1 MIQLASRVKQ
11 ITPSL
16 TLAITAKAK
25 EMKAE
30 GIDVCGFASGEPD
43 FDTPQHIKDAAA
55 SALAQGKTKYGAV
68 AGESRLREAIARTLN
83 NDNQLNYNSN
93 NVIVTNGAKLPF
105 RT

>member
-16 TLAITAKAK
+16 TLAITANAK

-43 FDTPQHIKDAAA
+43 FDTPQHITDTERNYYEKIRD
-55 SALAQGKTKYGAV
+55 
-68 AGESRLREAIARTLN
+68 SRSYQPRQHLQTISL
-83 NDNQLNYNSN
+83 
-93 NVIVTNGAKLPF
+93 
-105 RT
+105 